1 MRSIGPLA
9 GPALRRPGGW
19 PAAPRGSI
27 SVEFVL
33 VTSFIFVPPIV
44 VGVDF
49 GSIALNWSQLAP

>member
-49 GSIALNWSQLAP
+49 GGIALN